1 MNMKYKKL
9 LSELLFTG
17 FVNNRWTAAFLY
29 ALYAEIC
36 FQRYKNVNLLSPSRR
51 NI

>member
-1 MNMKYKKL
+1 MKYKKL

-17 FVNNRWTAAFLY
+17 FMNNRRIAVFIYAFSE
-29 ALYAEIC
+29 EIR
-36 FQRYKNVNLLSPSRR
+36 FQRYKNVNLLLPSRR

>member
-1 MNMKYKKL
+1 MKYKKL

-17 FVNNRWTAAFLY
+17 FVNNRRTAVFLY
-29 ALYAEIC
+29 AFYVEIR